1 MLAAIL
7 AVIATIIGPSTA
19 VAQYAAE
26 VISYSTGTTP
36 TVGFTTASAAL
47 GEPERYTGEGA
58 FPGVVS
64 PFNPPYLSSEIVSV
78 GEGGELTLR
87 LSHYAI
93 PQPGVLP
100 EIGLF
105 SNFGLID
112 VAYPNGQAGTPAGG
126 FGPPDNAIVSVSADG
141 VSWFS
146 LGSTTLD
153 LPANGY
159 TELSDPYSSAAGSVP
174 SDFQQPFA
182 GNLSSFDGLP
192 YSHTT
197 SFDML
202 DLLAGSGGGK
212 WLDISS
218 SGLPQVGFIRFSLTD
233 DGLPGTSLN
242 FELDAVSISHAALGG
257 PTVPE
262 PATIALAAAVAIAT
276 GFTRPRRSRRPCA
289 ATAKSVPRPAR
300 PRARRTELANLH
312 QKRTRC

>member
-19 VAQYAAE
+19 MAQYAAE
-26 VISYSTGTTP
+26 VISYSAGTTP

-47 GEPERYTGEGA
+47 GEPERYTGESV

-93 PQPGVLP
+93 PQPGALP

-112 VAYPNGQAGTPAGG
+112 VAYPNGLAGTPAGG
-126 FGPPDNAIVSVSADG
+126 FGPPDSAIVSVSADG
-141 VSWFS
+141 VSWSS
-146 LGSTTLD
+146 LGSTTFD
-153 LPANGY
+153 LPTNGY
-159 TELSDPYSSAAGSVP
+159 TDLSDPYSSVPGSVP
-174 SDFQQPFA
+174 TDFQQPFT

-192 YSHTT
+192 NSHATN
-197 SFDML
+197 FDML

-218 SGLPQVGFIRFSLTD
+218 SGLPQVGYIRFSLAD
-233 DGLPGTSLN
+233 DGLPGSSLN

-262 PATIALAAAVAIAT
+262 PAAITITLAAAIAIAT
-276 GFTRPRRSRRPCA
+276 GFTRRRQSLRSYA
-289 ATAKSVPRPAR
+289 
-300 PRARRTELANLH
+300 
-312 QKRTRC
+312 

>member
-19 VAQYAAE
+19 MAQYAAE
-26 VISYSTGTTP
+26 VISYSAGTTP

-64 PFNPPYLSSEIVSV
+64 PFSPPYLSSEIVSV
-78 GEGGELTLR
+78 GEAGELTLR
-87 LSHYAI
+87 LSHYAV

-100 EIGLF
+100 EIGVF

-126 FGPPDNAIVSVSADG
+126 FGPPDSAIVSVSADG
-141 VSWFS
+141 ISWFS

-153 LPANGY
+153 LPTNGY
-159 TELSDPYSSAAGSVP
+159 TDLSDPYSGAPGSAT
-174 SDFQQPFA
+174 SDFQQPFTA
-182 GNLSSFDGLP
+182 NLSSFDGLP
-192 YSHTT
+192 YSHATN
-197 SFDML
+197 FDML

-218 SGLPQVGFIRFSLTD
+218 SGLAQIGYIRFSLTD
-233 DGLPGTSLN
+233 DGQPGTSLN
-242 FELDAVSISHAALGG
+242 FELDAVSISHAALGE

-262 PATIALAAAVAIAT
+262 PLTISLGAAIAIAT
-276 GFTRPRRSRRPCA
+276 AFNRGC
-289 ATAKSVPRPAR
+289 
-300 PRARRTELANLH
+300 RARRSLA
-312 QKRTRC
+312 